1 MVPELAK
8 WCWCRCH
15 VISLTAPWHPDKSQ
29 FRPWIQVQ
37 FGPPADYSALVTNV
51 ANAAQAAEWDG
62 PGGEHRARYAR
73 LIEDQVRRHNDRF
86 RTVAAIG
93 RRDHVLD
100 IGCGTGDSTR
110 DAARAAVEGHVL
122 GVDLSERMLAH
133 ARELSAEQ
141 GLHNVEYLRADAQV
155 HTFPAARFDVC
166 VSRFGSMFFDD
177 PLGAFTNIGRA
188 LRPGA
193 RLVLLV
199 WQERDR
205 NEWSVEIRRALGA
218 PVPAPPLTGP
228 NPFSLA
234 DPVVAADILTSAGF
248 AEFDAVEVAE
258 PVCYGPDAAIA
269 FDFTVG
275 MRSTRDLLATLDDT
289 TTGPALDRLRA
300 TLATHETDDG
310 VYFDSRAWIL
320 TATRR

>member
-1 MVPELAK
+1 M
-8 WCWCRCH
+8 
-15 VISLTAPWHPDKSQ
+15 
-29 FRPWIQVQ
+29 
-37 FGPPADYSALVTNV
+37 TNV

-62 PGGEHRARYAR
+62 PGGEHRARYAQ

-86 RTVAAIG
+86 RAVAAVG
-93 RRDHVLD
+93 PREHVLD

-110 DAARAAVEGHVL
+110 DAARAAVDGRVL
-122 GVDLSERMLAH
+122 GVDLSERMLAR
-133 ARELSAEQ
+133 ARELSDAE

-155 HTFPAARFDVC
+155 HEFPSARFDVC

-199 WQERDR
+199 WQARDD
-205 NEWSVEIRRALGA
+205 NEWSAEIRRALGA

-234 DPVVAADILTSAGF
+234 DLAVAEGILTSAGCTDF
-248 AEFDAVEVAE
+248 AAVDVDE
-258 PVCYGPDAAIA
+258 PVCYGPDAATA
-269 FDFTVG
+269 FDFTLG
-275 MRSTRDLLATLDDT
+275 MRSTRDLLANLDDT
-289 TTGPALDRLRA
+289 TTGLALDRLRG
-300 TLATHETDDG
+300 TLAAHDTGDG